1 MKRKTLLILT
11 GLTAALMLTAC
22 GSGNDSSTT
31 TETEAAADTGSDA
44 ETETEAE
51 EGLEAITPSD
61 YLVENAADYITVGD
75 LEGLEATQYT
85 YEITDET
92 VQEEI
97 EYELEMYSEEI
108 DVDRAA
114 EAGDVIYLT
123 LVSTVE
129 GSDESYSEDT
139 YFYLGDAEYGEEFDE
154 ALIGAAAT
162 DVVKFSITFSEDAA
176 DEMLI
181 DETWAGQTVNFEAY
195 IDSICEV
202 SEPEY
207 NDEFVA
213 ENTDYS
219 TTEEYEEALKT
230 QLEEE
235 YEEYSY
241 ADVLEELITAA
252 LDSCEISEIPE
263 DFYDACYEETVESY
277 AFFVDTD
284 DEEEMLEE
292 LEMTQEEFDAE
303 VEDLAARRLLISYI
317 CEANDIEVTE
327 EDYVSYVEEYAEY
340 YGYETAADFEADMI
354 RSYLVWSLYESE
366 ATEILY
372 NTASITTE
380 SYDEIVLTDEE
391 AEYLDEEELEED
403 IEEDSEEVI
412 EEELA
417 AEDDTEGED
426 ETE

>member
-1 MKRKTLLILT
+1 MKRRSVLILT

-22 GSGNDSSTT
+22 GSDNSET
-31 TETEAAADTGSDA
+31 TETEAAAVTEA
-44 ETETEAE
+44 ETEAE

-61 YLVENAADYITVGD
+61 YLVENASDYITVGD
-75 LEGLEATQYT
+75 LEGLEVTQYT

-97 EYELEMYSEEI
+97 EYELDLYSEETT
-108 DVDRAA
+108 VDRAA
-114 EAGDVIYLT
+114 ESGDVIYLT
-123 LVSTVE
+123 LISTVE

-139 YFYLGDAEYGEEFDE
+139 YFYLGDEEYGEAFDD
-154 ALIGAAAT
+154 ALIGASAA
-162 DVVKFSITFSEDAA
+162 DVLEFNITFSEDAA
-176 DEMLI
+176 EELLI
-181 DETWAGQTVNFEAY
+181 DETWAGETVNFEAY
-195 IDSICEV
+195 IDSVCEI
-202 SEPEY
+202 SAPEY
-207 NDEFVA
+207 DDDFVA

-219 TTEEYEEALKT
+219 TTEEYEEALRA

-241 ADVLEELITAA
+241 ADVLEALITAA
-252 LDSCEISEIPE
+252 LDECEISEIPDDLYE
-263 DFYDACYEETVESY
+263 SCYEENVESY
-277 AFFVDTD
+277 AFFLDTT

-327 EDYVSYVEEYAEY
+327 EDYVAYVEEYAEY
-340 YGYETAADFEADMI
+340 YGYESAADFEADML
-354 RSYLVWSLYESE
+354 RSYLVWSLYESQ

-372 NTASITTE
+372 NSADITTE
-380 SYDEIVLTDEE
+380 SYDEMVLTDEE
-391 AEYLDEEELEED
+391 AEFLDEEELD
-403 IEEDSEEVI
+403 
-412 EEELA
+412 EEELDEEELDEETEEELTE
-417 AEDDTEGED
+417 EDDTANED